1 MERTQPGRLKD
12 RRGRPTSWCLATALV
27 LLGLSL
33 PGCALVWKPEGTPA
47 LTSLEWLRTMRS
59 EDGVKRGDL
68 AEAAFSEAR
77 GRSGYWSPRKFLDEL
92 GADIYGP
99 GEYDPTKTPIL
110 FVHGAA
116 GSPQDWRYF
125 VAHLDRSHYQP
136 WFFYY
141 PSGAPVSDMSELLY
155 RRLLEI
161 QQRYHPRRLYITAHS
176 LGGLVVRSMLGE
188 HGESLPWVK
197 LFISIST
204 PWGGESLAR
213 MGVRLSPVVVPSW
226 NDLCP
231 HGRFLKTLFAKP
243 LPPGIDYY
251 LLFSHHG
258 GHGIVRPNNDGA
270 VTLASQLRPEAQ
282 AEAKRIFGF
291 DESHTGILS
300 SQEVLDQ
307 YNDLLRAADEG
318 AAPGSQDSAA
328 R

>member
-1 MERTQPGRLKD
+1 MDRTQPGRLRD
-12 RRGRPTSWCLATALV
+12 RKIMSTSRCLAAALV

-33 PGCALVWKPEGTPA
+33 PGCALIREPGDAPELA
-47 LTSLEWLRTMRS
+47 SSRWLQTVRS
-59 EDGVKRGDL
+59 DAGVRRGDL
-68 AEAAFSEAR
+68 AEEAFSEAQ
-77 GRSGYWSPRKFLDEL
+77 GRSGYWSPRKSFAER
-92 GADIYGP
+92 GADVFSP
-99 GEYDPTKTPIL
+99 EEYDPAKTPIL

-116 GSPQDWRYF
+116 GSPRDWRYF
-125 VAHLDRSHYQP
+125 VAHLDRTRYQP

-155 RRLLEI
+155 RKLQEI
-161 QQRYHPRRLYITAHS
+161 QERYHPRRLYITAHS

-188 HGESLPWVK
+188 HGDSLPWVK

-213 MGVRLSPVVVPSW
+213 MGVRLSPVVIPAW

-231 HGRFLKTLFAKP
+231 HGRFLKALFAKP

-251 LLFSHHG
+251 LLFSHRG
-258 GHGIVRPNNDGA
+258 GRGIVRPNNDGA

-300 SQEVLDQ
+300 SPEVLARYDA
-307 YNDLLRAADEG
+307 LLLEAEEG
-318 AAPGSQDSAA
+318 AAPGSSDGVA

>member
-1 MERTQPGRLKD
+1 MSTPRLLVAA
-12 RRGRPTSWCLATALV
+12 LA

-33 PGCALVWKPEGTPA
+33 PGCALIRERRDAVAFQDAGGGAGFPA
-47 LTSLEWLRTMRS
+47 VPS
-59 EDGVKRGDL
+59 EHGVERGDL
-68 AEAAFSEAR
+68 DEDVFSVTR
-77 GRSGYWSPRKFLDEL
+77 GKKGYWAPRRFFHEL
-92 GADIYGP
+92 GANIYGL
-99 GEYDPTKTPIL
+99 ENYDPAKIPIL

-125 VAHLDRSHYQP
+125 VAHIDRTRYQP

-141 PSGAPVSDMSELLY
+141 PSGAPVPDMSELLY
-155 RRLLEI
+155 RKLLEI
-161 QQRYHPRRLYITAHS
+161 QEKYHPRRLYITAHS

-188 HGESLPWVK
+188 HGDSLSWVK

-204 PWGGESLAR
+204 PWGGERLATV
-213 MGVRLSPVVVPSW
+213 GVRLSPVVVPSW

-231 HGRFLKTLFAKP
+231 HGRFLKSLFMKP

-251 LLFSHHG
+251 LLFSHRG
-258 GHGIVRPNNDGA
+258 GHGIVRPNNDGT

-282 AEAKRIFGF
+282 AEAKRIIGF

-300 SQEVLDQ
+300 SQEVLAW
-307 YNDLLRAADEG
+307 YNALLRGIEERTASKSSDTLN
-318 AAPGSQDSAA
+318 

>member
-1 MERTQPGRLKD
+1 MDRTQPGRLRD
-12 RRGRPTSWCLATALV
+12 RRTLFTSRCLATALV
-27 LLGLSL
+27 LLGLCL
-33 PGCALVWKPEGTPA
+33 PGCALLRNQEDAPA
-47 LTSLEWLRTMRS
+47 LAGSVWLQTVRS

-68 AEAAFSEAR
+68 AGDAFSVTR
-77 GRSGYWSPRKFLDEL
+77 GKSGYWSPRKFFAEL
-92 GADIYGP
+92 GADVYAP
-99 GEYDPTKTPIL
+99 DEYDPAKTPIL

-125 VAHLDRSHYQP
+125 VAHIDRTRYQP

-141 PSGAPVSDMSELLY
+141 PSGAPVPDMSEILY
-155 RRLLEI
+155 RKLLEI
-161 QQRYHPRRLYITAHS
+161 QEKYQPRRLYITAHS

-188 HGESLPWVK
+188 HGDSLPWVK

-231 HGRFLKTLFAKP
+231 HGRFLKSLFMKP

-251 LLFSHHG
+251 LLFSHRG
-258 GHGIVRPNNDGA
+258 GHGIVRPNNDGT

-282 AEAKRIFGF
+282 AEAKRIIGF

-300 SQEVLDQ
+300 SQEVLARYDA
-307 YNDLLRAADEG
+307 LLRGIEEG
-318 AAPGSQDSAA
+318 AASESK
-328 R
+328 